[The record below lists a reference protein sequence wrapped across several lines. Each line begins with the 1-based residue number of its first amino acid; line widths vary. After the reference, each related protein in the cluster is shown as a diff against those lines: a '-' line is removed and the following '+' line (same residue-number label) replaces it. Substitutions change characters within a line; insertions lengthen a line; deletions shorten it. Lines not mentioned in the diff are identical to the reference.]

1 MDLDEILKD
10 AVEEFCESKGHS
22 AKLTAKLLALTKR
35 MRQGEVSDTDLG
47 NFLEQILE
55 LLPKEGSD
63 GA

>member
-10 AVEEFCESKGHS
+10 AVEEFCESRGHS
-22 AKLTAKLLALTKR
+22 AKLTAKLLSITKR

-47 NFLEQILE
+47 NFLEQIQVHLS
-55 LLPKEGSD
+55 KEESD